1 MYLTLFYA
9 VIDPRNA
16 RITFTNAG
24 HSHAFRVAGDG
35 EVTRLG
41 ATNPPLGMVDLDE
54 YSEGEAPWTVG
65 EDFLFLFTDGLSD
78 ALGQGEVA
86 GERTLLQ
93 AVSES
98 RTAPLS
104 EILAKVFE
112 MGVPND
118 LPADDRTAVLVRI

>member
-9 VIDPRNA
+9 VIDPQGR
-16 RITFTNAG
+16 RITYANAG

-41 ATNPPLGMVDLDE
+41 ATNPPLGIVDLDS
-54 YSEGEAPWTVG
+54 YAEGNAPWNPG

-78 ALGQGEVA
+78 ALGLGEVA
-86 GERTLLQ
+86 GERKLLA
-93 AVSES
+93 AVVEA
-98 RTAPLS
+98 RTEPLAD
-104 EILAKVFE
+104 ILAHVFE